1 MADKNAVNTNTFSIP
16 DYLVFAATLLISS
29 VIGIYFA
36 CGGKQK
42 NTKEY
47 LMAGRNMSW
56 FPLFV
61 SLLASYLSA
70 ITLLGVPSEIFTY
83 GIQYI
88 ILSFS
93 YSIVVL
99 VSSTIFL
106 PIFYNL
112 QMTSSN
118 EYLEKRF
125 TPGIR
130 SLGCVLVMTQYILY
144 LAVVLY
150 APSLALESVAGI
162 PLTATIIST
171 GVVCTFYTT
180 LGGMKA
186 VIWTDVF
193 QAGIMVAGLVVV
205 MVIGLIEIKGF
216 KNLFTI
222 ATKGERMTLFDFNP
236 DPTVR
241 NTFWTLL
248 IGGAFTAM
256 PLWTVCQ
263 PAVQRFQAAKSIAES
278 KKALLMNIPGL
289 MFIVLL
295 CALDGLIIY
304 AVYHECNIGVG
315 GIKAVKSNDQ
325 VLPYFIIHKM
335 GHLKGVAGLFTSC
348 LFSGALS
355 TASSG
360 LNSMAAVALE
370 DIVKK
375 IKPGISEQASTMASK
390 TIACFLGVVVIGLAF
405 LVSLFGS
412 MVLQLAYSIFGIVGG
427 PYLGLFFLGMMF
439 PFSNSKGAYC
449 GALIGVSSTLWLAI
463 GGFLYPPNK
472 HEAVIHVYGCNV
484 FNSTNAT
491 IGFNS
496 TNATMNWQNRSGEI
510 RPIYIAPNINPLL
523 ASWYSV
529 SYLWYAAIGVSFT
542 VAAGCLFSL
551 IFNVL
556 SSEEKCAIEPRLL
569 FDYGAFFQSIT
580 PSCLRKTKYIV
591 DENTESSENL
601 GSIQM
606 CPSTTKLCEDN
617 FK

>member
-1 MADKNAVNTNTFSIP
+1 MTSNETINTNRFSIP
-16 DYLVFAATLLISS
+16 DYLVFAATLIISS
-29 VIGIYFA
+29 FIGIYFA
-36 CGGKQK
+36 CGGKQT

-47 LMAGRNMSW
+47 LMAGKNMSW

-88 ILSFS
+88 VLCFS
-93 YSIVVL
+93 YVIIVL

-106 PIFYNL
+106 PIFYKL
-112 QMTSSN
+112 QLVSSN

-125 TPGIR
+125 TPSVR
-130 SLGCVLVMTQYILY
+130 SLGCVLVLTQYILY
-144 LAVVLY
+144 LAVVFY

-162 PLTATIIST
+162 QITATIIST

-205 MVIGLIEIKGF
+205 MIIGLIEIGGF
-216 KNLFTI
+216 SNLIRI
-222 ATKGERMTLFDFNP
+222 ATNGERIKLFDFNP

-241 NTFWTLL
+241 NTFWTLT
-248 IGGAFTAM
+248 IGGSFTAM

-263 PAVQRFQAAKSIAES
+263 PAVQRFQAAKSIAEAR
-278 KKALLMNIPGL
+278 KALLMNIPGL
-289 MFIVLL
+289 IFIVLL
-295 CALDGLIIY
+295 CAMDGLIIY
-304 AVYHECNIGVG
+304 AVYHECNIGVN
-315 GIKAVKSNDQ
+315 GIKAVKNNDQ
-325 VLPYFIIHKM
+325 VLPYFIIHKAS
-335 GHLKGVAGLFTSC
+335 HLKGVAGLFTSC

-375 IKPGISEQASTMASK
+375 IKPGISEHVSTIVSK
-390 TIACFLGVVVIGLAF
+390 VIACCLGAVVIGLAF

-427 PYLGLFFLGMMF
+427 PYLGLFFLGIMV
-439 PFSNSKGAYC
+439 PFSNAKGAYC
-449 GALIGVSSTLWLAI
+449 GALFGVFSTLWLAI
-463 GGFLYPPNK
+463 GALMYPPNK
-472 HEAVIHVYGCNV
+472 REAVIHVYKC
-484 FNSTNAT
+484 F
-491 IGFNS
+491 GFNS
-496 TNATMNWQNRSGEI
+496 TNATMDWQKGSGEI
-510 RPIYIAPNINPLL
+510 RPVYKTPNINSMLS
-523 ASWYSV
+523 SWYSV

-542 VAAGCLFSL
+542 VVTGSLFSL
-551 IFNVL
+551 IFQCIL
-556 SSEEKCAIEPRLL
+556 SEEQKFVEDSLL
-569 FDYGAFFQSIT
+569 FNYEDFFQTFIPNYYKKSKYQVNKNQLNKKTDDSILLKDW
-580 PSCLRKTKYIV
+580 S
-591 DENTESSENL
+591 
-601 GSIQM
+601 
-606 CPSTTKLCEDN
+606 
-617 FK
+617 